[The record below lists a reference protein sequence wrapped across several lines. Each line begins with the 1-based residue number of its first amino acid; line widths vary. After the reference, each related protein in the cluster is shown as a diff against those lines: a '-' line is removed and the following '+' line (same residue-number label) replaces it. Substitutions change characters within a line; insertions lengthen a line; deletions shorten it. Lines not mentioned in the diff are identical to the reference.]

1 MGKVAIV
8 TGASSGIGKS
18 FVKALAEGAFIFG
31 KEQLQKVFI
40 VARREDELMNL
51 VNTYGE
57 VLSPVVAD
65 LTEEVAGYEIEK
77 IIKDNGHEVLL
88 LINCAGMGKRGA
100 LMDKDAESAGKTI
113 DLNIRSLTMLT
124 RLIVPYMAKGGR
136 VINIASSAAFMPQ
149 VGFAVYA
156 ASKSYVVSFGTAM
169 DFELR
174 DRGIR
179 TLTVCPGPVK
189 TEFQINA
196 TDGGSGEFTG
206 FRKLVVADPDK
217 LAKKSLSASLNGR
230 HMLVY
235 GFSQKLLH
243 LASKV
248 LPMYPVLFFEKLSM
262 KNGDK

>member
-18 FVKALAEGAFIFG
+18 FVKALAENNFKFG
-31 KEQLQKVFI
+31 SEQLDKVFI
-40 VARREDELMNL
+40 IARRKDELMNL
-51 VNTYGE
+51 VNSFGE
-57 VLSPVVAD
+57 VLFPVVSD
-65 LTEEVAGYEIEK
+65 LTEEKSYYEIEK
-77 IIKDNGHEVLL
+77 LIKDNGHEVLL

-124 RLIVPYMAKGGR
+124 RLIAPLMVKGGR

-217 LAKKSLSASLNGR
+217 LAKKSLRASLNGR

-243 LASKV
+243 FASKI

>member
-1 MGKVAIV
+1 MSKVAII

-18 FVKALAEGAFIFG
+18 FVKALAENNFMFG
-31 KEQLQKVFI
+31 KEKLDKVFI
-40 VARREDELMNL
+40 VARRKEELNNL
-51 VNTYGE
+51 VTSFGE

-65 LTEEVAGYEIEK
+65 LTSESANYEIEK
-77 IIKDNGHEVLL
+77 VVKDQKHEVLL
-88 LINCAGMGKRGA
+88 LVNCAGMGKRGA

-124 RLIVPYMAKGGR
+124 RLIATYMAKNGR
-136 VINIASSAAFMPQ
+136 IINIASSAAFMPQ

-217 LAKKSLSASLNGR
+217 LAKKSLKASLSGR

-243 LASKV
+243 LASKI